1 VPPAIIGGVI
11 AGVGAVGAAAIGS
24 GAAGR
29 AADASAA
36 ATQATIAEQRAAREQ
51 LRKLLQPWVGGG
63 NEALQQQ
70 MQLLGLNGI
79 RNQRAAVQGIENS
92 PMFRALAA
100 QGEDA
105 ILQNASATGGL
116 RGGNTQGALAQ
127 FRPALLNQQIQQQYA
142 NLTGLS
148 QLGQASAAGVGQGG
162 QLAAGNIGNA
172 IMGNATNQ
180 GNAAIAQGN
189 QWNNAFG
196 QIGGIA
202 GNLIGQGAFGGGFGG
217 GVSAPVLGNAN
228 IAMPDFGAL
237 SGQVGQIQVP
247 PFDIRGTPYN
257 PNASMPG
264 F

>member
-1 VPPAIIGGVI
+1 MSAVAAAIAGSAIIGGVV
-11 AGVGAVGAAAIGS
+11 ASNSAS
-24 GAAGR
+24 K
-29 AADASAA
+29 AADASQRN
-36 ATQATIAEQRAAREQ
+36 TDATIAEQRAARDQ
-51 LRKLLQPWVGGG
+51 LRQLLQPWVGAG
-63 NEALQQQ
+63 NEALTQQ

-148 QLGQASAAGVGQGG
+148 QMGQNSAAGVG
-162 QLAAGNIGNA
+162 AAGMQTAGTIGNA
-172 IMGNATNQ
+172 LMGNATNQ

-189 QWNNAFG
+189 IWGNAIG
-196 QIGGIA
+196 QIGGAA
-202 GNLIGQGAFGGGFGG
+202 GMAAGGLF
-217 GVSAPVLGNAN
+217 
-228 IAMPDFGAL
+228 
-237 SGQVGQIQVP
+237 
-247 PFDIRGTPYN
+247 GTPISAGTVAGLTPSAGATIASN
-257 PNASMPG
+257 PG
-264 F
+264 IF